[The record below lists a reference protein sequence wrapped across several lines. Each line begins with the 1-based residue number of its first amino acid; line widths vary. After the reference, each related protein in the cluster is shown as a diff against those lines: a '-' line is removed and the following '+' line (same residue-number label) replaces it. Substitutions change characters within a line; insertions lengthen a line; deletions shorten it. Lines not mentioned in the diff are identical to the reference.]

1 MLASY
6 NIYNL
11 QIDNSVKIIKQN
23 IILVLI
29 LILWFIASESHIWSA
44 YVLPSPQRVI
54 RAFYMEIMNG
64 NLIKNTYVSL
74 LRVII
79 GFSIAFVFAFIFGMI
94 LGIKPERFE
103 YFRNIIE
110 FMRNVPPIS
119 LIAILILWFGIGEK
133 SKIIIII
140 LASFFPIFI
149 NIRQAIGSVDKKLI
163 EVGYSLGFTK
173 SKIFFKIMLPS
184 ALPSILAGMK
194 IGLGYSFRAIIGAEM
209 IAASSGLGYMI
220 LDAQQLSRSD
230 KVIAG
235 IITIGI
241 LGYMFDILFSYLI
254 KKLPY
259 SKGVYIES

>member
-1 MLASY
+1 M
-6 NIYNL
+6 
-11 QIDNSVKIIKQN
+11 KILKQN

-54 RAFYMEIMNG
+54 RAFYIEVMNG
-64 NLIKNTYVSL
+64 NLIKNIYVSL
-74 LRVII
+74 LRVVI
-79 GFSIAFVFAFIFGMI
+79 GFSIAFIFAFIFGMI
-94 LGIKPERFE
+94 LGVRAERFE

-133 SKIIIII
+133 PKIIIIV
-140 LASFFPIFI
+140 LAAFFPIFI
-149 NIRQAIGSVDKKLI
+149 NIRQAICSADKKLI
-163 EVGYSLGFTK
+163 EVGKSFGFSK
-173 SKIFFKIMLPS
+173 LKIFFYIVLPN
-184 ALPSILAGMK
+184 ALPSILTGMK

-220 LDAQQLSRSD
+220 LDSQQLSRSD

-235 IITIGI
+235 IITIGL
-241 LGYMFDILFSYLI
+241 LGYLFDILFSYII

-259 SKGVYIES
+259 SKGVYIEN

>member
-1 MLASY
+1 MF
-6 NIYNL
+6 
-11 QIDNSVKIIKQN
+11 KKFIKQN
-23 IILVLI
+23 IVLVLI
-29 LILWFIASESHIWSA
+29 IILWFIASESNIWSA
-44 YVLPSPQRVI
+44 YVLPSPQRVL
-54 RAFYMEIMNG
+54 RAFYIDIING
-64 NLIKNTYVSL
+64 NLIKNIYVSL
-74 LRVII
+74 LRVIA
-79 GFSIAFVFAFIFGMI
+79 GFSIAFVFVFIFGML

-140 LASFFPIFI
+140 LAAYFPIFI
-149 NIRQAIGSVDKKLI
+149 NIRQAISSVDNKLI

-173 SKIFFKIMLPS
+173 LKIFFLIMLPS
-184 ALPSILAGMK
+184 AFPSILAGMR

-220 LDAQQLSRSD
+220 LDSQQLSRSD

-235 IITIGI
+235 IIAIGV
-241 LGYMFDILFSYLI
+241 LGYIFDIIFSYFI

-259 SKGVYIES
+259 SKGVSIES

>member
-1 MLASY
+1 M
-6 NIYNL
+6 
-11 QIDNSVKIIKQN
+11 KILKQN

-29 LILWFIASESHIWSA
+29 IVLWFIASETHIWSS
-44 YVLPSPQRVI
+44 YVLPSPQRVL
-54 RAFYMEIMNG
+54 RAFYIEIMNG
-64 NLIKNTYVSL
+64 NLIRNICVSL
-74 LRVII
+74 LRVLT

-119 LIAILILWFGIGEK
+119 LIAILILWFGIGER

-149 NIRQAIGSVDKKLI
+149 NIRQAIGSTDKKLI
-163 EVGYSLGFTK
+163 EVGKSLGFSK
-173 SKIFFKIMLPS
+173 LKIFFYIMLPN
-184 ALPSILAGMK
+184 AFQSILAGMK

-220 LDAQQLSRSD
+220 LDSQQLSRSD

-235 IITIGI
+235 IIAIGI
-241 LGYMFDILFSYLI
+241 LGYSFDMIFSYFI

-259 SKGVYIES
+259 SKGVYIEN

>member
-1 MLASY
+1 M
-6 NIYNL
+6 
-11 QIDNSVKIIKQN
+11 
-23 IILVLI
+23 LVLI
-29 LILWFIASESHIWSA
+29 IILWFIASETHIWSS
-44 YVLPSPQRVI
+44 YVLPSPQRVL
-54 RAFYMEIMNG
+54 RAFYIEIING
-64 NLIKNTYVSL
+64 NLIRNICVSL
-74 LRVII
+74 LRVLT
-79 GFSIAFVFAFIFGMI
+79 GFSIAFVFAFILGMI
-94 LGIKPERFE
+94 FGIKPEIFE

-149 NIRQAIGSVDKKLI
+149 NIRQAIGSTDKKLI
-163 EVGYSLGFTK
+163 EVGKSLCFSK
-173 SKIFFKIMLPS
+173 LKIFFYIMLPN
-184 ALPSILAGMK
+184 ALPSILSGMK

-220 LDAQQLSRSD
+220 LDSQQLSRSD

-235 IITIGI
+235 IIAIGI
-241 LGYMFDILFSYLI
+241 LGYSFDMIFSYFI

-259 SKGVYIES
+259 SKGVHIEN

>member
-1 MLASY
+1 M
-6 NIYNL
+6 
-11 QIDNSVKIIKQN
+11 KILKQN
-23 IILVLI
+23 IMLVLI
-29 LILWFIASESHIWSA
+29 IILWFIASETHIWSS
-44 YVLPSPQRVI
+44 YVLPSPQRVL
-54 RAFYMEIMNG
+54 RAFYIEIING
-64 NLIKNTYVSL
+64 NLIRNICVSL
-74 LRVII
+74 LRVLT
-79 GFSIAFVFAFIFGMI
+79 GFSIAFVFAFILGMI
-94 LGIKPERFE
+94 FGIKPEIFE

-149 NIRQAIGSVDKKLI
+149 NIRQAIGSTDKKLI
-163 EVGYSLGFTK
+163 EVGKSLCFSK
-173 SKIFFKIMLPS
+173 LKIFFYIMLPN
-184 ALPSILAGMK
+184 ALPSILSGMK

-220 LDAQQLSRSD
+220 LDSQQLSRSD

-235 IITIGI
+235 IIAIGI
-241 LGYMFDILFSYLI
+241 LGYSFDMIFSYFI

-259 SKGVYIES
+259 SKGVHIEN

>member
-1 MLASY
+1 M
-6 NIYNL
+6 
-11 QIDNSVKIIKQN
+11 
-23 IILVLI
+23 LVLI
-29 LILWFIASESHIWSA
+29 IILWFIASETHIWSS
-44 YVLPSPQRVI
+44 YVLPSPQRVL
-54 RAFYMEIMNG
+54 RAFYIEIING
-64 NLIKNTYVSL
+64 NLIRNICVSL
-74 LRVII
+74 LRVLT
-79 GFSIAFVFAFIFGMI
+79 GFSIAFVFAFILGMI
-94 LGIKPERFE
+94 FGIKPEIFE

-149 NIRQAIGSVDKKLI
+149 NIRQAIGSTDKKLI
-163 EVGYSLGFTK
+163 EVGKSLCFSK
-173 SKIFFKIMLPS
+173 LKIFFYIMLPN
-184 ALPSILAGMK
+184 ALPSILSGMK

-220 LDAQQLSRSD
+220 LDSQQLSRSD

-235 IITIGI
+235 IIAIGI
-241 LGYMFDILFSYLI
+241 LGYSFDMIFLYFI

-259 SKGVYIES
+259 SKGVHIEN